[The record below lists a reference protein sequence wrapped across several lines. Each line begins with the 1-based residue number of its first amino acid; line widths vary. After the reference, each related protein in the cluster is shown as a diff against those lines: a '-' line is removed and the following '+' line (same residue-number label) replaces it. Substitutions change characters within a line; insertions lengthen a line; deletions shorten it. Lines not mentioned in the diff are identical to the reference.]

1 MGQTTVEKQD
11 IKAEVENT
19 CGKPLSRCRRVDID
33 VHGDGAFAGR
43 PVS

>member
-19 CGKPLSRCRRVDID
+19 SGKPVPP
-33 VHGDGAFAGR
+33 G
-43 PVS
+43 